1 MECVDLGGDG
11 EAGYFASFRT
21 VCVVHTLRGSFK
33 GKRPSSAEAG
43 GFVADP
49 DGPEKGPSSFLL
61 QTITC
66 LWASLLWPKR
76 KMLSLSVT
84 YF

>member
-1 MECVDLGGDG
+1 MEGLV
-11 EAGYFASFRT
+11 
-21 VCVVHTLRGSFK
+21 TLPPFSPFVWYILSREVLK
-33 GKRPSSAEAG
+33 EREPSAAEAG

-49 DGPEKGPSSFLL
+49 DSPEKGPSSFLL
-61 QTITC
+61 QMITC

>member
-1 MECVDLGGDG
+1 MEGLVPVPP
-11 EAGYFASFRT
+11 FAPFVWYILSWELLKERE
-21 VCVVHTLRGSFK
+21 
-33 GKRPSSAEAG
+33 PSSAEAG

-61 QTITC
+61 QAITC
-66 LWASLLWPKR
+66 LRASLLWPKR